1 MVMKIKTCNLLTFWD
16 KEKDTLSV
24 SVQEKKVDRS
34 PAAPYKMKVSY
45 LGVTLLYCTPLYIW
59 VPSEPRC
66 ITPWRFGLRA
76 QTQDVALAS
85 AFSECDNLY
94 L

>member
-34 PAAPYKMKVSY
+34 PAAPYKMKVS
-45 LGVTLLYCTPLYIW
+45 
-59 VPSEPRC
+59 
-66 ITPWRFGLRA
+66 
-76 QTQDVALAS
+76 
-85 AFSECDNLY
+85 
-94 L
+94 